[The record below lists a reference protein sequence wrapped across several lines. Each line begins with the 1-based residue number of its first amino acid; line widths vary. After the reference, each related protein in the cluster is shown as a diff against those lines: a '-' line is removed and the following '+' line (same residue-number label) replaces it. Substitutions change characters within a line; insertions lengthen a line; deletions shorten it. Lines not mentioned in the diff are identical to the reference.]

1 MCRPT
6 ASTRKILVPA
16 LALAVAA
23 LPSTAFAGGGRD
35 GGGGYEADSDASA
48 QDGVIRAETKVTT
61 TVDGSSR
68 SSKTGTLTPDSG
80 NWTPPACWYEPAFS
94 PKEIETT
101 VKAWRSIDG
110 LPFLGGVG
118 DFVGDSL
125 DSYYKDGDPYKNYN
139 LDKQGDGMFWAA
151 VKNPNRKDDPEA
163 NSCDKQPFWV
173 DNGDTPDE
181 PLALSPQVLAEYA
194 YDELPVPGTE
204 IAMAPTGR
212 STVNLPTWVWLDRA
226 KFKKISVTASLP
238 GTGLSATTTAEPV
251 SLHIAPGTS
260 DAETYP
266 ASGDC
271 SINADGSIGEPYAQ
285 GKADQTPPCGV
296 TYLRS
301 TGSGDAYALK
311 TTVTW
316 KITWTSTN
324 GEGGDLPDGTFGA
337 TQDVTVQEIQSVN
350 R

>member
-1 MCRPT
+1 VSRVSASVALST
-6 ASTRKILVPA
+6 AAALLITFQAAPAAWANRTNTGGSSKEAEGNYKGRKITV
-16 LALAVAA
+16 
-23 LPSTAFAGGGRD
+23 
-35 GGGGYEADSDASA
+35 
-48 QDGVIRAETKVTT
+48 ETKVTT
-61 TVDGSSR
+61 TVDGGSGPG
-68 SSKTGTLTPDSG
+68 KTGTLSSADS

-94 PKEIETT
+94 PKEIEAS
-101 VKAWRSIDG
+101 VKAWRSVNILGIGDMV
-110 LPFLGGVG
+110 GGV
-118 DFVGDSL
+118 L

-139 LDKQGDGMFWAA
+139 LDKQGEGMFWAA
-151 VKNPNRKDDPEA
+151 AVNPNRKDDPEA
-163 NSCDKQPFWV
+163 TSCDKLPFWV

-204 IAMAPTGR
+204 IETAPTGR

-251 SLHIAPGTS
+251 SLRIDPGTS
-260 DAETYP
+260 DAQTYP

-271 SINADGSIGEPYAQ
+271 AINADGSIGEPYAK
-285 GKADQTPPCGV
+285 GKANQTPPCGV

-301 TGSGDAYALK
+301 TGSDDAYALK
-311 TTVTW
+311 ATVTW